1 MQNLFKIH
9 FIKYD
14 DQMYLTGDLVYT
26 DRKNNKIF
34 STRDDNQIKYQGYRI
49 ELGEIDQ
56 ALNQL
61 KELMDRVIFKKIN
74 NEMKIIAFLVSEKNE
89 VILN

>member
-1 MQNLFKIH
+1 MTWSIQTERI
-9 FIKYD
+9 IKF
-14 DQMYLTGDLVYT
+14 
-26 DRKNNKIF
+26 IF

-56 ALNQL
+56 ALNQI
-61 KELMDRVIFKKIN
+61 KGIDESCVIFKKIN
-74 NEMKIIAFLVSEKNE
+74 NEMKIIAFLVSEKMK